1 LSGSI
6 FGRGSDGGGRS
17 AKDCEP
23 FVARRAHRAAT
34 RNGPTGIISMNSR
47 HLVPREPYMPECHAE
62 QAVSDFA
69 CVIQTPKPLSCGLRR
84 FPHHKSGWV
93 RVSRERTRSLC
104 PGCRSIRGAT
114 AMRRSCCY
122 PPDSSM
128 NVFGQTVSASKT
140 HNIFLAIS
148 RTHTCTH
155 HPDRKM
161 SLLIP

>member
-1 LSGSI
+1 
-6 FGRGSDGGGRS
+6 
-17 AKDCEP
+17 
-23 FVARRAHRAAT
+23 
-34 RNGPTGIISMNSR
+34 MNSR

-69 CVIQTPKPLSCGLRR
+69 CVIQAPKPLSCGLRR

-128 NVFGQTVSASKT
+128 NVFGQTVRLVCSA
-140 HNIFLAIS
+140 LARNGGCRGVWNAAPRNSHQFPRPLPYLSNRCEYRSILTVMTECPKRS
-148 RTHTCTH
+148 
-155 HPDRKM
+155 
-161 SLLIP
+161 